1 MSNVRYEYGSTNAT
15 INIESPS
22 GGDLVYAINNTGQD
36 LIKNQKVWLNK
47 RNIDTQNYSVF
58 EHDNSSNKI
67 FPNFITNDDI
77 IVIQG
82 SYCNELVYNL
92 ETNSWINNTLQYRN
106 SKNFLRIIDG
116 ITFTID
122 SVYTSKSNII
132 QQEQNIEVDGYYLGQ
147 DVVIKNK
154 SSSAYS
160 LLTVNPVTWEV
171 GMEFATL
178 SFDNYRNSCQSA
190 FYDVENKK
198 IFMNG
203 SGLYKVFDVTN
214 LLSPTEIKS
223 VSYIFPGRNLQFF
236 TGVGENHY
244 IISQNGNTPN
254 PSIPD
259 TEEGALIIYQFDEN
273 YNLVEP
279 QNLPTNLLALLNQPC
294 RIQYNNDNQILTV
307 GTETNIFVFKF
318 NKETKTFEELAINFN
333 FPTEFIQPAGRFWKC
348 YLSND
353 LLTAIIIG
361 YKANS
366 TQIYCAYKLVN
377 KNNEWYADRFNI
389 KNSLTLTGYTTGTIV
404 ASDIP
409 KYEVLTILPK

>member
-1 MSNVRYEYGSTNAT
+1 MYGITNSQ
-15 INIESPS
+15 NIIQS
-22 GGDLVYAINNTGQD
+22 GGGGDAVYAVNNTGAD
-36 LIKNQKVWLNK
+36 ITAGQKVWLNK

-58 EHDNSSNKI
+58 EHGNSSNKI

-77 IVIQG
+77 IIMQG

-92 ETNSWINNTLQYRN
+92 ETNSWTNNTLNNRN

-122 SVYTSKSNII
+122 SVYNSKSNII
-132 QQEQNIEVDGYYLGQ
+132 QQEQNIEVNGYYLGQ
-147 DVVIKNK
+147 NIAITYKN
-154 SSSAYS
+154 SSSCS
-160 LLTVNPVTWEV
+160 LLTVDPTTWEV
-171 GMEFATL
+171 GEEFTTL

-203 SGLYKVFDVTN
+203 SGLYKVFDVTD
-214 LLSPTEIKS
+214 LSTPTELKS
-223 VSYIFPGRNLQFF
+223 VSYTFPGRNLQFF

-254 PSIPD
+254 PTTPD
-259 TEEGALIIYQFDEN
+259 AEEGALIIYQLDAD

-279 QNLPTNLLALLNQPC
+279 QNLPANLLALLNQPC

-318 NKETKTFEELAINFN
+318 NKETKIFEELAINFN
-333 FPTEFIQPAGRFWKC
+333 FPTEFTQPAGRFWKC

-353 LLTAIIIG
+353 MTTAIIIG
-361 YKANS
+361 FATLS
-366 TQIYCAYKLVN
+366 SQRYCAYKLVN

-389 KNSLTLTGYTTGTIV
+389 KNSLTLTGFATGKT
-404 ASDIP
+404 DDQGR
-409 KYEVLTILPK
+409 YEVSTVLGES